1 MRQKR
6 KCKPADKQNY
16 LSGAFS
22 LESES
27 NKKITKKSK
36 NYLDSIGF
44 EITNYFCITFINEET
59 VSMKKLVFFGDISE
73 VDNWFLLFTINTVS
87 FRHLDI
93 ALMYWRIFLEMK
105 LEDMLDFIE
114 KNTFFNSGLCPPF
127 SEKRYICF
135 LVNILVALLI
145 IFIPN
150 LVRKCQI
157 MCCRI
162 RVEEIMF
169 LCSRKIGFCWFP

>member
-1 MRQKR
+1 M
-6 KCKPADKQNY
+6 
-16 LSGAFS
+16 
-22 LESES
+22 LEV
-27 NKKITKKSK
+27 
-36 NYLDSIGF
+36 G
-44 EITNYFCITFINEET
+44 
-59 VSMKKLVFFGDISE
+59 
-73 VDNWFLLFTINTVS
+73 NWFLLFSIITVS

-135 LVNILVALLI
+135 LVNILAALLI

-150 LVRKCQI
+150 FIRKCQI
-157 MCCRI
+157 MCSRMI
-162 RVEEIMF
+162 RGNHVSMIKENRF
-169 LCSRKIGFCWFP
+169 LLVPIATVVKENFSQFISKYFL

>member
-1 MRQKR
+1 M
-6 KCKPADKQNY
+6 
-16 LSGAFS
+16 
-22 LESES
+22 ESES

-135 LVNILVALLI
+135 LVNILAALLI

-157 MCCRI
+157 MCSRI
-162 RVEEIMF
+162 
-169 LCSRKIGFCWFP
+169 